1 MKIME
6 NSYRGIMFCAD
17 CEGRMPLKR
26 KVRTYKSGTV
36 HVHYNYRCPNSQSYG
51 KLFCKG
57 KSIAK
62 QKIDKTVETSL
73 RVQMDLFFEA
83 QETMLRLNRTRRAKN
98 EQEGYKR
105 EMELLRGTLERTKGI
120 ASGLY
125 EDFADGVLN
134 EKEYLLA
141 RKRYRDEEGRLE
153 QLIAE
158 TDYRHSI
165 YQEDFAKTYDFT
177 SEMEKYRNFEKLTP
191 EIVQTFIKAV
201 WVVD

>member
-1 MKIME
+1 
-6 NSYRGIMFCAD
+6 
-17 CEGRMPLKR
+17 
-26 KVRTYKSGTV
+26 
-36 HVHYNYRCPNSQSYG
+36 
-51 KLFCKG
+51 
-57 KSIAK
+57 
-62 QKIDKTVETSL
+62 
-73 RVQMDLFFEA
+73 
-83 QETMLRLNRTRRAKN
+83 
-98 EQEGYKR
+98 
-105 EMELLRGTLERTKGI
+105 MELLRGTLERTKGI

-177 SEMEKYRNFEKLTP
+177 SEMEKVP
-191 EIVQTFIKAV
+191 EF
-201 WVVD
+201 